1 MGVGYLTGWF
11 GPVLDR
17 YDLYD
22 AKSAISPLLSS
33 IAHVQNIVY
42 VSRNSFT
49 DNYEV
54 KKAIRDYGAVCSGIY
69 MTAYYN
75 SKDIVDIHPIIYRIL
90 KCAL

>member
-1 MGVGYLTGWF
+1 MKNLASKYSDYGWLVEPNTGGYLDMGVGYLTGWF

-17 YDLYD
+17 DDLYD

-33 IAHVQNIVY
+33 IAYVQNIVY

-54 KKAIRDYGAVCSGIY
+54 KKAIRDYGAVCSGIF
-69 MTAYYN
+69 
-75 SKDIVDIHPIIYRIL
+75 
-90 KCAL
+90 